1 MVDVEFRVVSER
13 RDGLLLALGQVVIA
27 NGFTLLRQRMLNS
40 DEGVVLVMVVRG
52 PAEQLLVLEEKLGTH
67 HLVQSFEASPY
78 EGAPSAPAQ
87 PAARANGNGNGHGDG
102 HHAPAAASAPPV
114 APAPPMPAGAAPI
127 DMQRV
132 ETLLPQLARNYPNI
146 LLQLVALEREL
157 PPAQREATLRYI
169 GQRVGAWVYK
179 RDFALG
185 GQLPLGDSVRRIAL
199 PAMRQLVQ
207 AELQDDVLRVRNSPF
222 CHRGEHGECCHF
234 LRGMLGGLL
243 EGQHGGNVRVV
254 ESQCRN
260 TGAETCRFE
269 FEA

>member
-52 PAEQLLVLEEKLGTH
+52 PADQLLVLEEKLGTH

-78 EGAPSAPAQ
+78 EGAPSAP
-87 PAARANGNGNGHGDG
+87 PPVARANGHNGHGDG
-102 HHAPAAASAPPV
+102 HAPPV
-114 APAPPMPAGAAPI
+114 ATPAPAPAAQAAPAPAGAAPI
-127 DMQRV
+127 DLQRV

-157 PPAQREATLRYI
+157 PPAQRESTLRYI

-243 EGQHGGNVRVV
+243 EGQHGGSVRVV

-269 FEA
+269 FET